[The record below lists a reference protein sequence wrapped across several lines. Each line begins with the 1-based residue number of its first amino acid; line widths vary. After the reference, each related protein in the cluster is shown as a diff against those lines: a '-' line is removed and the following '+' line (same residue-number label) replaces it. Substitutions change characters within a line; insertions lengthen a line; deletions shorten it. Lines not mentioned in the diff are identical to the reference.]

1 MRPPLPLQR
10 FAAAL
15 RTRRHIIDQ
24 CGGPTCLRA
33 ARYASS
39 KRGSGRPRT
48 CEYSSGRLRTYEYSS
63 GRPRTYEYV
72 IDHAGA
78 VHLDSARERTLATA
92 YRDKKFLDELYRGLR
107 RRRGDKWA
115 SQCLGEYSLLRADTG
130 DSAADTEIIVV
141 FDRLNDDG
149 LGYAGTLRES
159 FDPARLRWCASGRLY
174 HELTTASR
182 FGELGLL
189 GSHVAHGLSE
199 RLDVRAGDD
208 VRLEWRGASFPV
220 APVAFPTA

>member
-1 MRPPLPLQR
+1 MRPLTLQR
-10 FAAAL
+10 SAAAL

-24 CGGPTCLRA
+24 CGRPACLRA

-48 CEYSSGRLRTYEYSS
+48 YEYI
-63 GRPRTYEYV
+63 

-78 VHLDSARERTLATA
+78 VHLDTNKARTLATA
-92 YRDKKFLDELYRGLR
+92 YRDPTFLDELYTGLR
-107 RRRGDKWA
+107 RRRGGKWA

-130 DSAADTEIIVV
+130 DSAADAEIIVV
-141 FDRLNDDG
+141 FDRLVEDE
-149 LGYAGTLRES
+149 LRFAGTLSEP

-182 FGELGLL
+182 FGELGLV

-199 RLDVRAGDD
+199 RLDVRDDD
-208 VRLEWRGASFPV
+208 VRLDWRGASYAV
-220 APVAFPTA
+220 APVVFPTEA

>member
-1 MRPPLPLQR
+1 M
-10 FAAAL
+10 L
-15 RTRRHIIDQ
+15 RV
-24 CGGPTCLRA
+24 A
-33 ARYASS
+33 ARLRSCSTRSS
-39 KRGSGRPRT
+39 
-48 CEYSSGRLRTYEYSS
+48 
-63 GRPRTYEYV
+63 PRTYGYV
-72 IDHAGA
+72 VDHAGA
-78 VHLDSARERTLATA
+78 VHLDTNKARTLATA
-92 YRDKKFLDELYRGLR
+92 YRDPTFLDELYRGLR
-107 RRRGDKWA
+107 RRRSGKWA

-149 LGYAGTLRES
+149 LGYAGTLREA

-182 FGELGLL
+182 FGELGLV

-220 APVAFPTA
+220 APVAFPTAEPPFVCS

>member
-1 MRPPLPLQR
+1 M
-10 FAAAL
+10 L
-15 RTRRHIIDQ
+15 RV
-24 CGGPTCLRA
+24 A
-33 ARYASS
+33 ARLRGCSTSS
-39 KRGSGRPRT
+39 SPRV
-48 CEYSSGRLRTYEYSS
+48 YN
-63 GRPRTYEYV
+63 YV
-72 IDHAGA
+72 IDHSGA

-107 RRRGDKWA
+107 RRRSGKWA

-130 DSAADTEIIVV
+130 DSAADAEIIVV

-149 LGYAGTLRES
+149 LGYAGTLREA

-182 FGELGLL
+182 FGELGLV

-199 RLDVRAGDD
+199 RLDVRDGDD
-208 VRLEWRGASFPV
+208 VRLEWRGASYPV
-220 APVAFPTA
+220 APVAFPTAEPPFVCS

>member
-1 MRPPLPLQR
+1 MVLRAGHDLARMRRLTLQPS
-10 FAAAL
+10 AAAFV
-15 RTRRHIIDQ
+15 RTRRYSSSNQ
-24 CGGPTCLRA
+24 CGGPARLCA

-48 CEYSSGRLRTYEYSS
+48 YF
-63 GRPRTYEYV
+63 YV

-78 VHLDSARERTLATA
+78 VHLDTNKARTLATA
-92 YRDKKFLDELYRGLR
+92 YRDPTFLDELYTGLR
-107 RRRGDKWA
+107 RRRGGKWA

-130 DSAADTEIIVV
+130 DSAADAEIIVV

-149 LGYAGTLRES
+149 LGYAGTLREA
-159 FDPARLRWCASGRLY
+159 FDPARLRYCASGRLY

-182 FGELGLL
+182 FGELGLV

-199 RLDVRAGDD
+199 RLDVRASGDD
-208 VRLEWRGASFPV
+208 VRLDWRGASYPV
-220 APVAFPTA
+220 APVAFPTF

>member
-10 FAAAL
+10 SAAAAFVARARNHYSL
-15 RTRRHIIDQ
+15 TL
-24 CGGPTCLRA
+24 CGGPPRLCA

-48 CEYSSGRLRTYEYSS
+48 YF
-63 GRPRTYEYV
+63 YV

-78 VHLDSARERTLATA
+78 VHLDTNKARTLATA
-92 YRDKKFLDELYRGLR
+92 YRDPTFLDELYTGLR
-107 RRRGDKWA
+107 RRRGGKWA

-130 DSAADTEIIVV
+130 DSAADAEIIVV
-141 FDRLNDDG
+141 FDRLLEDE
-149 LGYAGTLRES
+149 LRFAGTLSEP

-182 FGELGLL
+182 FGELGLV

-199 RLDVRAGDD
+199 RLDVRDDD
-208 VRLEWRGASFPV
+208 VRLDWRGASYPV
-220 APVAFPTA
+220 APVAFPTAEPPFVCS

>member
-1 MRPPLPLQR
+1 M
-10 FAAAL
+10 
-15 RTRRHIIDQ
+15 
-24 CGGPTCLRA
+24 CA
-33 ARYASS
+33 ARCASS

-48 CEYSSGRLRTYEYSS
+48 YEYSSGRPRTYKYSS

-107 RRRGDKWA
+107 RRRGGKWA
-115 SQCLGEYSLLRADTG
+115 SQCMGEYSLLRTDTG
-130 DSAADTEIIVV
+130 DSAADAEIIVV
-141 FDRLNDDG
+141 FDRLVDDG
-149 LGYAGTLRES
+149 LGYAGTLREA
-159 FDPARLRWCASGRLY
+159 FDPTRLRYCASGRLY

-182 FGELGLL
+182 FGKLGLV

-199 RLDVRAGDD
+199 RLDVRAGD
-208 VRLEWRGASFPV
+208 VRLDWRGASYAF